1 MLTKQEL
8 KSYNHLKKE
17 IEQLQE
23 QIKQLNL
30 QIYMVSSTKITGAPG
45 GSGSPDKIADNIA
58 RLDELMRYYMDKLQ
72 VVVMRQ
78 EQIEKEI
85 EQLPEQER
93 VLMRYRYIEGLE
105 WENIAV
111 KMGYSWRNIH
121 YIHSKALQQIE
132 KKVCTQLHTNL

>member
-1 MLTKQEL
+1 MITKQEL
-8 KSYNHLKKE
+8 KSYTHLKKE

-23 QIKQLNL
+23 QIKQLNQ

-105 WENIAV
+105 WENICIEMHYA
-111 KMGYSWRNIH
+111 WAQIH
-121 YIHSKALQQIE
+121 RIHASAL
-132 KKVCTQLHTNL
+132 KKIAS